1 MIREEFDKGREVE
14 TVEGEGKA
22 VEDVPVVSEDVI
34 DGVDDGDGDGD
45 GEGGDGDGIVFPVFA
60 SCTHFSNVSLNSVA
74 ILTAL
79 NLTTSFSGLQTSS
92 A

>member
-1 MIREEFDKGREVE
+1 MSEEVDKGREVE
-14 TVEGEGKA
+14 TVEGADEA
-22 VEDVPVVSEDVI
+22 VRDVPVVSEDVI
-34 DGVDDGDGDGD
+34 DGVDDG
-45 GEGGDGDGIVFPVFA
+45 EGGDGGGIVFPVFA

>member
-1 MIREEFDKGREVE
+1 MIREEVDKGREVE
-14 TVEGEGKA
+14 IIEGEGEA
-22 VEDVPVVSEDVI
+22 VEDVPVVSEDVMDGI
-34 DGVDDGDGDGD
+34 DDGD

>member
-1 MIREEFDKGREVE
+1 M
-14 TVEGEGKA
+14 
-22 VEDVPVVSEDVI
+22 EDVPVVSEDVI
-34 DGVDDGDGDGD
+34 DRVDDGDS
-45 GEGGDGDGIVFPVFA
+45 EGGGIVFPVFA

-74 ILTAL
+74 ILTVL